1 MDLSIIISAVIALAA
16 GLMVGWLATKAR
28 ADQIR
33 ADLIEE
39 RRELDIE
46 LSAARQQLAQE
57 AHWRVECE
65 LLNNELRS
73 LRDINTSLEADLREV
88 TTRLESTQLHAEDKI
103 RQMMNS
109 EQRLSEQF
117 ENLANRIFEH
127 SNRRVDEQ
135 NRQSLH
141 GLLTPLREQL
151 DGFRRQVQESFGQ
164 EARERH
170 TLAHEI
176 RNLQQLNAQMAQEAL
191 NLTKALKGDNKTQ
204 GNWGEVVLTR
214 VLEASGLREGYEYQT
229 QVSIETDNRSRMQ
242 PDVIVR
248 LPQGKDVVIDA
259 KMTLVAYERYFNAED
274 DYTREVALQE
284 HLASVRNHIRLLGR
298 KDYQQL
304 PGLRSL
310 DYVLMF
316 IPVEPAFLLAID
328 RQPELISEALQN
340 NIMLVSPTTLLVALR
355 TIANLW
361 RYEHQSRNAQKI
373 AERAGRLYDKMRLF
387 VDDMS
392 AIGQSLDKAQESYR
406 QAMKKLASGR
416 GNLLAQAEAFRGLG
430 VEVKRG
436 INPDLVEQATAQD
449 EQYRLEDEDS
459 LPENDAFSPDSAETV
474 RSREAAHAET
484 YGKCAESDTLSEH
497 FLEKQAGIEMVEDSQ
512 ETTHFGFQTVAKE
525 QKADMVAHVFHS
537 VAAKYDVMN
546 DLMSFGIHRLWK
558 RFTIDC
564 SGVRRGQTVLDLAGG
579 TGDLTAKF
587 SRLVGETGRVML
599 ADINDSM
606 LKMGREKLRNIGIVG
621 NVEYVQANAEA
632 LPFADN
638 TFDCITISFG
648 LRNVTDKEKALR
660 SMYRVLKPGGRLLVL
675 EFSKPIIEPLS
686 KAYDAYSF
694 HILPKVGE
702 LVAKDGDSYRYLA
715 ESIRMHPDQETLKGM
730 MQDAGFENVDYYN
743 LTAGIVAL
751 HRGYKF

>member
-1 MDLSIIISAVIALAA
+1 M
-16 GLMVGWLATKAR
+16 
-28 ADQIR
+28 
-33 ADLIEE
+33 
-39 RRELDIE
+39 
-46 LSAARQQLAQE
+46 
-57 AHWRVECE
+57 
-65 LLNNELRS
+65 
-73 LRDINTSLEADLREV
+73 
-88 TTRLESTQLHAEDKI
+88 
-103 RQMMNS
+103 
-109 EQRLSEQF
+109 
-117 ENLANRIFEH
+117 
-127 SNRRVDEQ
+127 
-135 NRQSLH
+135 
-141 GLLTPLREQL
+141 
-151 DGFRRQVQESFGQ
+151 QESFGQ

-274 DYTREVALQE
+274 DYTREVALQG

-449 EQYRLEDEDS
+449 EQYRLEDEDN

-474 RSREAAHAET
+474 RSREAAPP
-484 YGKCAESDTLSEH
+484 C
-497 FLEKQAGIEMVEDSQ
+497 
-512 ETTHFGFQTVAKE
+512 
-525 QKADMVAHVFHS
+525 
-537 VAAKYDVMN
+537 
-546 DLMSFGIHRLWK
+546 
-558 RFTIDC
+558 
-564 SGVRRGQTVLDLAGG
+564 
-579 TGDLTAKF
+579 
-587 SRLVGETGRVML
+587 
-599 ADINDSM
+599 
-606 LKMGREKLRNIGIVG
+606 
-621 NVEYVQANAEA
+621 
-632 LPFADN
+632 
-638 TFDCITISFG
+638 
-648 LRNVTDKEKALR
+648 
-660 SMYRVLKPGGRLLVL
+660 
-675 EFSKPIIEPLS
+675 
-686 KAYDAYSF
+686 
-694 HILPKVGE
+694 
-702 LVAKDGDSYRYLA
+702 
-715 ESIRMHPDQETLKGM
+715 
-730 MQDAGFENVDYYN
+730 
-743 LTAGIVAL
+743 
-751 HRGYKF
+751 